1 MITEDM
7 KYRFIPPAPTQK
19 GETSDVRGRSFI
31 TFRGGGG
38 GGGGGFQKSVV
49 YQNFTPPKDNYTVP
63 PLAITILKKHPPPT
77 PSRPSL
83 FFHPL
88 GIDYIS
94 YRIPVVGS

>member
-1 MITEDM
+1 M
-7 KYRFIPPAPTQK
+7 KNLTDFCKAV
-19 GETSDVRGRSFI
+19 ETDVDPRL
-31 TFRGGGG
+31 
-38 GGGGGFQKSVV
+38 
-49 YQNFTPPKDNYTVP
+49 
-63 PLAITILKKHPPPT
+63 LAITILKKHPPPT